1 MGTMSVEVPEIDQLL
16 AMTSP
21 ARYGDELP
29 DEGGRGGALH
39 LSSVLPA
46 ISSAIGHPI
55 PTAIHADPKR
65 LQEALGLP
73 DARSA
78 VVVLVDGLGYWNINM
93 RLGHSPYLRS
103 LMADSVNQ
111 RPIATCM
118 PSTTV
123 AAMSTFGTGTCPGLT
138 GMTGYTQLNP
148 DNGEICQLISFKNAP
163 APLKLQ
169 QQPTIF
175 ERLAEQDVR
184 VTSSGLPKFA
194 FSALT
199 QAALRGSDYISN
211 DDPRRRIMTAA
222 KAANT
227 PGLTYVYLRD
237 ADKIGHNYGWDSDK
251 WIGTYERIDAQL
263 SLLRRSVPKN
273 TLIVIVA
280 DHGMITADP
289 EACIDARWRDV
300 LGERAQVRTRRQAIE
315 EGVYGPVDERVKS
328 MIGDVVVSA
337 AGSTTIVDSRTQAE
351 KAMHLPS
358 VHGSLTYMES
368 DIPCLIDV
376 A

>member
-103 LMADSVNQ
+103 LMADGVNQ

-123 AAMSTFGTGTCPGLT
+123 AAMSTFGTGAAQSRQWRNL
-138 GMTGYTQLNP
+138 
-148 DNGEICQLISFKNAP
+148 P
-163 APLKLQ
+163 AHLFQKRAR
-169 QQPTIF
+169 T
-175 ERLAEQDVR
+175 AE
-184 VTSSGLPKFA
+184 TA
-194 FSALT
+194 
-199 QAALRGSDYISN
+199 
-211 DDPRRRIMTAA
+211 TAA
-222 KAANT
+222 DHIRTIGGTGRSRHQFGTAEIR
-227 PGLTYVYLRD
+227 VLR
-237 ADKIGHNYGWDSDK
+237 
-251 WIGTYERIDAQL
+251 
-263 SLLRRSVPKN
+263 
-273 TLIVIVA
+273 
-280 DHGMITADP
+280 
-289 EACIDARWRDV
+289 
-300 LGERAQVRTRRQAIE
+300 
-315 EGVYGPVDERVKS
+315 
-328 MIGDVVVSA
+328 
-337 AGSTTIVDSRTQAE
+337 VDSGGVTWQRL
-351 KAMHLPS
+351 HLQ
-358 VHGSLTYMES
+358 
-368 DIPCLIDV
+368 
-376 A
+376 